1 MHQDGVI
8 QLEVKLTGILSTYA
22 MAPGESAA
30 PYGTEVYPG
39 VNAHHHQHLFCLRL
53 DPSIDGHQNT
63 VFEVDSV
70 ASDSPVG
77 SKENRY
83 GNAFM
88 TKKTPLKT
96 MGTGISDYQPIRTW
110 DISNTN
116 KLNPHSKNP
125 VSYKIVS
132 REVPGLMPKEN
143 SLVWDRAGFA
153 RHALHVT
160 KYADEEKFPAGRHVP
175 QNSGRPSQG
184 KSSPNNVVLR
194 SMFNELT
201 TSQACQHGSQPMQT
215 PASKTRTSSCGTRS
229 VSLTSRRRRTTQ
241 SCLPSPCRCC
251 FVRETS
257 SRRTRQWTSPRR
269 SPARLA
275 AFAMEGSRTA
285 HEACLMLWLCTP
297 LDIQINLCKSRHSC
311 KVNGSCVWQN
321 QRNRPNV
328 FRKDLC
334 TTTVAS
340 RPTCRVRVQLKCGS
354 I

>member
-1 MHQDGVI
+1 MIVSQIFTAGNYEYMIYWIMHQDGVI

-116 KLNPHSKNP
+116 KLNAHSKNP

-184 KSSPNNVVLR
+184 KSSPRSVVFS
-194 SMFNELT
+194 SMLNELII
-201 TSQACQHGSQPMQT
+201 SQACQHGSQPTQT
-215 PASKTRTSSCGTRS
+215 PASKTRTSSCGTHSASPTSHRRKTTRS
-229 VSLTSRRRRTTQ
+229 CPR
-241 SCLPSPCRCC
+241 SPCRFC
-251 FVRETS
+251 FVRGTS
-257 SRRTRQWTSPRR
+257 SRKTRRWTSRLL

-275 AFAMEGSRTA
+275 AFVMEGSRTA
-285 HEACLMLWLCTP
+285 LEVWMMLEYV
-297 LDIQINLCKSRHSC
+297 DILIF
-311 KVNGSCVWQN
+311 G
-321 QRNRPNV
+321 
-328 FRKDLC
+328 
-334 TTTVAS
+334 
-340 RPTCRVRVQLKCGS
+340 
-354 I
+354 

>member
-22 MAPGESAA
+22 LAPGESAA

-39 VNAHHHQHLFCLRL
+39 VNAHHHQHLFSLRL

-77 SKENRY
+77 SKANRY

-110 DISNTN
+110 DIANTN

-153 RHALHVT
+153 RHAIHVT

-175 QNSGRPSQG
+175 QHSGRPSQG
-184 KSSPNNVVLR
+184 KSSLQSVVSP
-194 SMFNELT
+194 SMRNELT
-201 TSQACQHGSQPMQT
+201 ILQACQHGSQPTRT
-215 PASKTRTSSCGTRS
+215 PVLRTRTSSCGTHS
-229 VSLTSRRRRTTQ
+229 ALPTSRRRRTTR
-241 SCLPSPCRCC
+241 SCLPSPCQFC
-251 FVRETS
+251 FARETS
-257 SRRTRQWTSPRR
+257 SRKTRQWTFRR
-269 SPARLA
+269 HSPARLA
-275 AFAMEGSRTA
+275 ASVMEGSRIA
-285 HEACLMLWLCTP
+285 HEGTP
-297 LDIQINLCKSRHSC
+297 LDIGINLC
-311 KVNGSCVWQN
+311 NTW
-321 QRNRPNV
+321 P
-328 FRKDLC
+328 
-334 TTTVAS
+334 
-340 RPTCRVRVQLKCGS
+340 
-354 I
+354 

>member
-1 MHQDGVI
+1 MIYWIMHQDGVI

-88 TKKTPLKT
+88 AKKTPLKT

-184 KSSPNNVVLR
+184 KSISQIAILP
-194 SMFNELT
+194 SMINELT
-201 TSQACQHGSQPMQT
+201 TPQASRHGLQPTQT
-215 PASKTRTSSCGTRS
+215 PASKTKTSSCGTRLAL
-229 VSLTSRRRRTTQ
+229 LTSHHRRTTR
-241 SCLPSPCRCC
+241 SCPPSPCRFC
-251 FVRETS
+251 FARETS
-257 SRRTRQWTSPRR
+257 SRRTRRWTCRLR

-275 AFAMEGSRTA
+275 AFAMEGSRTD
-285 HEACLMLWLCTP
+285 HETRMM
-297 LDIQINLCKSRHSC
+297 I
-311 KVNGSCVWQN
+311 
-321 QRNRPNV
+321 
-328 FRKDLC
+328 
-334 TTTVAS
+334 
-340 RPTCRVRVQLKCGS
+340 
-354 I
+354 